1 MEYHH
6 RKALIAAEAPAAEEP
21 AAEEPAGWDSLELN
35 PAQWIL
41 VVNRI
46 HLNRLNRLD
55 HLDYQAFAFH
65 SLQFQSCNGLAHLGL
80 AIYVFAMNLPHKA

>member
-6 RKALIAAEAPAAEEP
+6 RKALIAAEAPAAEAP

-46 HLNRLNRLD
+46 HLNRLD